1 MRDPRQDPRFGRIV
15 ERAVESLRSRV
26 TEGADPTLLARSVF
40 DIRRRDFLSAGALA
54 VTSAL
59 LAACDSHGPKGSK
72 RVLEYAERKN
82 EGIERWLLRHTSM
95 DAPRDRWRDAR
106 GAFPMYFVSHTVPM
120 WDAAARGPWS
130 LAVGGE
136 VARPLRLTLDDLLR
150 MRQQRQRVDHFC
162 VEGWTAV
169 ATFWGVPM
177 AAIAAAAGASPDAR
191 YVDFASFDDDYHESW
206 DLESATHPQTMI
218 VYAKD
223 GRFLSPAYGAPA
235 RLHSPVKLGYKN
247 VKYLT
252 KIAFMRERNGGYWS
266 DQGYEWYGGT

>member
-1 MRDPRQDPRFGRIV
+1 MSDPRRDPRFAAIV
-15 ERAVESLRSRV
+15 ERAVESLRARTRDV
-26 TEGADPTLLARSVF
+26 PEPDLLARNRF
-40 DIRRRDFLSAGALA
+40 DVARRDFLSVSALA
-54 VTSAL
+54 IGSAL
-59 LAACDSHGPKGSK
+59 LAACDSHGPKGSE
-72 RVLEYAERKN
+72 RVLRYAERKN
-82 EGIERWLLRHTSM
+82 EGVERWLLRHTSM
-95 DAPRDRWRDAR
+95 NDPKAGWRTA
-106 GAFPMYFVSHTVPM
+106 GHAFPMYFVSHSMPT
-120 WDAAARGPWS
+120 WDAAARGPWA
-130 LAVGGE
+130 LE
-136 VARPLRLTLDDLLR
+136 VSGDVERPLRLTLDDLLR

-177 AAIAAAAGASPDAR
+177 AAIAKAAGARAEAR

-206 DLESATHPQTMI
+206 DIESATHPQTMI

-223 GRFLSPAYGAPA
+223 GQFLSPGYGAPA

-252 KIAFMRERNGGYWS
+252 RITFMRERNGGYWS

>member
-1 MRDPRQDPRFGRIV
+1 MTARRGEADVGRIV
-15 ERAVESLRSRV
+15 ERAVEALRARV
-26 TEGADPTLLARSVF
+26 RETGSPELLARSAF
-40 DIRRRDFLSAGALA
+40 DIRRRDFLSTGALA
-54 VTSAL
+54 LTSAL
-59 LAACDSHGPKGSK
+59 VAACDSAGPQGSE
-72 RVLEYAERKN
+72 RLLRYAERKN
-82 EGIERWLLRHTSM
+82 EGVERWLLRHTSM
-95 DAPRDRWRDAR
+95 DHARNDWRTAGADFPR
-106 GAFPMYFVSHTVPM
+106 YFVSKHVPT
-120 WDAAARGPWS
+120 WDAAAHGTWS
-130 LAVGGE
+130 LDVGGAVE
-136 VARPLRLTLDDLLR
+136 RPLRLTLDDLLR

-177 AAIAAAAGASPDAR
+177 AAIAKAAGAKPDAQ

-223 GRFLSPAYGAPA
+223 GQFLSAGYGAPA

-252 KIAFMRERNGGYWS
+252 RITFSAQRSGGYWS
-266 DQGYEWYGGT
+266 DRGYEWYGGT